1 MEACQGIDAT
11 AVAHARAEALVLGYR
26 TKLARYLRRMV
37 GDAEVAL
44 DLTQEV
50 FLSAYRMLEADPA
63 RELTSGWLYRAA
75 TNAGISF
82 LRRRKILRMLP
93 LDREI
98 DGSTWRVDERSA
110 ASVDLQAALAQLAPE
125 QSAALLL
132 TSYAGYS
139 SPEAAAILGIDLRC
153 GPAAGLP
160 RDARFENGN
169 EGGYGVTTV
178 QNDCIVAE
186 RLAGAIAIGEAGD
199 EERVAYRAHV
209 AACRAMPPRTRR
221 RA

>member
-1 MEACQGIDAT
+1 MEACHEVDAT
-11 AVAHARAEALVLGYR
+11 TIAQARAEALVLEYQ

-50 FLSAYRMLEADPA
+50 FLSAYRMLRADPR
-63 RELTSGWLYRAA
+63 RELSAGWLYRAA

-82 LRRRKILRMLP
+82 LRRKKILRMLP

-98 DGSTWRVDERSA
+98 DRSAWRVDERSA
-110 ASVDLQAALAQLAPE
+110 ASVDLQAALGRLAPE

-139 SPEAAAILGIDLRC
+139 SAEAAAILGTT
-153 GPAAGLP
+153 P
-160 RDARFENGN
+160 DAVR
-169 EGGYGVTTV
+169 
-178 QNDCIVAE
+178 Q
-186 RLAGAIAIGEAGD
+186 
-199 EERVAYRAHV
+199 RV
-209 AACRAMPPRTRR
+209 CRAMRVLRTIMKEDTE
-221 RA
+221 